1 MARTPRFSSA
11 LTFGVMLGAAAAQG
25 AAAPAAAA
33 PLVGAHAAAC
43 AFDGTSHVLV
53 AADRV
58 KKVVDLRSAMTV
70 DLWFQ
75 ACWKESGDDK
85 DADDGSRCLLSM
97 RYDDH
102 TVHHA
107 VYLGP
112 QLEFIAFDNGVDQ
125 ELFDYQFAQNAWYH
139 LAVVVD
145 GNKTAVVVN
154 GEPIGV
160 RDIGLGRAVQSVLL
174 VGATSQGR
182 DNFFGA
188 IGPIR
193 YWDTS
198 LSFDEVNWVK
208 QRPGIADLPTLRPHV
223 LAVSNFTD
231 TVKTLEVPAA
241 LPPEAAAAAAESFRR
256 AAPFATAVDWR
267 RDFEA
272 AAVEAKTSGKLL
284 AVYTTIAGR
293 DRLCQ
298 AMESGPL
305 RSSWWKDVA
314 QECVP
319 VLEVARAPTSA
330 RGLAAG
336 SLTLLSAAGA
346 VLWSFHPFDE
356 EACRDG
362 LLLAAQYD
370 LHWRDGRSL
379 DDRAGR
385 VLFDLAGEQMVAGV
399 VPAPVRA
406 QLDGLIAEVA
416 AAEASELA
424 RTRVAFATSMAEQ
437 WNHLGRIRAL
447 QDDYAR
453 AQAAAIQSNK
463 EVRAGRPSWS
473 ERQRNMQ
480 REAFDLW
487 ATAPLRIEPMP
498 ELVRFATLLVGYAL
512 APENAV
518 DDILQDELLEFA
530 RPYGEMVPMAGWEAR
545 SCIPLAK

>member
-1 MARTPRFSSA
+1 MRSRAE
-11 LTFGVMLGAAAAQG
+11 
-25 AAAPAAAA
+25 
-33 PLVGAHAAAC
+33 
-43 AFDGTSHVLV
+43 GTG
-53 AADRV
+53 
-58 KKVVDLRSAMTV
+58 
-70 DLWFQ
+70 W
-75 ACWKESGDDK
+75 
-85 DADDGSRCLLSM
+85 RC
-97 RYDDH
+97 
-102 TVHHA
+102 T
-107 VYLGP
+107 
-112 QLEFIAFDNGVDQ
+112 
-125 ELFDYQFAQNAWYH
+125 
-139 LAVVVD
+139 
-145 GNKTAVVVN
+145 
-154 GEPIGV
+154 
-160 RDIGLGRAVQSVLL
+160 
-174 VGATSQGR
+174 
-182 DNFFGA
+182 
-188 IGPIR
+188 
-193 YWDTS
+193 
-198 LSFDEVNWVK
+198 
-208 QRPGIADLPTLRPHV
+208 
-223 LAVSNFTD
+223 
-231 TVKTLEVPAA
+231 
-241 LPPEAAAAAAESFRR
+241 
-256 AAPFATAVDWR
+256 
-267 RDFEA
+267 
-272 AAVEAKTSGKLL
+272 
-284 AVYTTIAGR
+284 
-293 DRLCQ
+293 
-298 AMESGPL
+298 
-305 RSSWWKDVA
+305 
-314 QECVP
+314 
-319 VLEVARAPTSA
+319 RAP
-330 RGLAAG
+330 
-336 SLTLLSAAGA
+336 
-346 VLWSFHPFDE
+346 E